1 MSIPAMTG
9 RIDQPPDAM
18 EFLMSTK
25 SKIAAVALAALT
37 LGATVSL
44 PTGEA
49 QARGGWGWGLGAGL
63 VAGTA
68 IGIAA
73 ANSYSP
79 AYVYAPRCRW
89 VRQFDRF
96 GFYVGTVKVCGY

>member
-1 MSIPAMTG
+1 MSIPAVTG
-9 RIDQPPDAM
+9 RLDQPPDAM
-18 EFLMSTK
+18 EFSMFTK
-25 SKIAAVALAALT
+25 SKVAAVALAALT
-37 LGATVSL
+37 LGASVSL

-68 IGIAA
+68 IGVAA

-79 AYVYAPRCRW
+79 AYVYAPRCRL
-89 VRQFDRF
+89 VRQYNN
-96 GFYVGTVKVCGY
+96 GFYVGMAKVCNY